1 MYYRR
6 AEFKMDQYVKLSE
19 VRKIVQ
25 DAIHSMLDTIRKGE
39 DLARNNRTQI
49 TTIEAKLKQQ

>member
-1 MYYRR
+1 
-6 AEFKMDQYVKLSE
+6 
-19 VRKIVQ
+19 
-25 DAIHSMLDTIRKGE
+25 MLDTIRKGE